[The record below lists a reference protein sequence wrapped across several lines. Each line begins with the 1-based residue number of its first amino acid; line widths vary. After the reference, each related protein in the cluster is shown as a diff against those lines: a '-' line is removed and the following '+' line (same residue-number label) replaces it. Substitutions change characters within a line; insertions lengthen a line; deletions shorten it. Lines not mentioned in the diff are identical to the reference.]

1 MSARDPREIAA
12 RTPAA
17 RAVLDA
23 AEKTLEELIAHQ
35 EAKVVAFAR
44 RLRPGLTADDVKNP
58 HDFDELVDPD
68 FNYEDGQ
75 LAGLQFALS
84 ALRRTRR
91 DLEQGADEGDD
102 GQEG

>member
-1 MSARDPREIAA
+1 MTEPDPRARLAPTPESSAA
-12 RTPAA
+12 
-17 RAVLDA
+17 LDA
-23 AEKTLEELIAHQ
+23 IEQTLIEIIAHQ

-84 ALRRTRR
+84 AIRRRRR
-91 DLEQGADEGDD
+91 DLEAG
-102 GQEG
+102 